1 MQKRNNYNIFYI
13 INTTACLRVFS
24 QADKKMRRL
33 TKLEHLIMHFS
44 ILLEEK
50 NAEILYSG
58 KANLCLGHKFD
69 KDYIRSFIIHL
80 PYPLHK
86 HQ

>member
-1 MQKRNNYNIFYI
+1 
-13 INTTACLRVFS
+13 
-24 QADKKMRRL
+24 MRRL

-50 NAEILYSG
+50 NAEIMYSR
-58 KANLCLGHKFD
+58 KANLCLGRKFD
-69 KDYIRSFIIHL
+69 KDYIRPFIIRL

-86 HQ
+86 HE